1 MQELLFGTWWA
12 SWGSPAL
19 AYGLKNPSIVFVA
32 ILTGTLLFNLM
43 SGKRRSSGDAGGGG
57 WDCSDGDGGGCGD

>member
-19 AYGLKNPSIVFVA
+19 AYGLKNPSVVFVA

-43 SGKRRSSGDAGGGG
+43 FGKRHVSGDAGGD